1 MRERWPTKKK
11 EWDPVKSE
19 ALDLL
24 ACEKLVMRYM
34 KDKEEP
40 ITKKNL
46 FDFRKYIQTE
56 KASIKEKRED

>member
-11 EWDPVKSE
+11 EWDPIKSE

-24 ACEKLVMRYM
+24 ACEKLVMRYED
-34 KDKEEP
+34 KDEP

-56 KASIKEKRED
+56 KKV

>member
-24 ACEKLVMRYM
+24 ACEKLVY
-34 KDKEEP
+34 E
-40 ITKKNL
+40 
-46 FDFRKYIQTE
+46 
-56 KASIKEKRED
+56 AS